1 MEINTENHMQYI
13 KNNEKELKEK
23 GYLVIK
29 IKEEFLKK
37 KEKIEFP
44 AECNLIELEEKD
56 EFYILKK
63 KTINYSE
70 NKEGFFYFEFI
81 NNMEILEENSTFNLR
96 NFKNKLNLIDE
107 EMEGI
112 NIPQVFAGKKI
123 LLKKERE
130 FLQSTVK
137 ITFLVVL

>member
-37 KEKIEFP
+37 KEKIEFS